1 MVKLRNGELKSN
13 TAAYQDQSRKMK
25 NQLTDETTKLENALK
40 QEQIAHDQ
48 LKKDMAEL
56 EIKDKENESFLLK
69 EALKAKRL
77 NADISNAKQRQK
89 ETEEELRKTVELL
102 RSKKC
107 L

>member
-13 TAAYQDQSRKMK
+13 TAAYQDQFRKMK